1 MLHQLT
7 LILENT
13 ATELISTLGHWGI
26 FIAMM
31 IESMCIPRQ
40 TKSLCYL
47 EDSWPLKALYTC

>member
-1 MLHQLT
+1 MLHQMT

-31 IESMCIPRQ
+31 IESMCIPLP
-40 TKSLCYL
+40 SEVIMLFG
-47 EDSWPLKALYTC
+47 